1 MDPFT
6 IAAIGMTAAS
16 AANSYFGG
24 QEAARRR
31 RRLIDEQARR
41 IRMQHDRTISLA
53 QATGAASG
61 IEYESQSLQTALNTM
76 TSEFRSQEDLFRKT
90 GYQEAKDVEQAGMW
104 NAFGDIAGG
113 LFALG
118 GRKAA

>member
-1 MDPFT
+1 MDPLT
-6 IAAIGMTAAS
+6 IAAVGMSVAS

-24 QEAARRR
+24 QDAARRR
-31 RRLIDEQARR
+31 RRIIDEQTRR
-41 IRMQHDRTISLA
+41 MRLEHDRTISLA
-53 QATGAASG
+53 TATGAASG
-61 IEYESQSLQTALNTM
+61 IEFESQSLQTALTTM

-90 GYQEAKDVEQAGMW
+90 GYQEASDMGQAGTW

-118 GRKAA
+118 GKK